1 MEKRGCNCKKEGRG
15 HNYVPGRRTV
25 NRGGNEGSNGE
36 LACRDCAYKKRG
48 DTLSCLRFE
57 EKPAAVLTGG
67 ECEFY
72 LKDGSSLMGNKGCS
86 SCGGCGHCG

>member
-15 HNYVPGRRTV
+15 HNYVPGRITV
-25 NRGGNEGSNGE
+25 TLDGNEVSHRE

-57 EKPAAVLTGG
+57 EKPAAVLAGG

>member
-15 HNYVPGRRTV
+15 HNYVPGRITV
-25 NRGGNEGSNGE
+25 TLDGNDVSNRE

-57 EKPAAVLTGG
+57 EKPAAVLAGG